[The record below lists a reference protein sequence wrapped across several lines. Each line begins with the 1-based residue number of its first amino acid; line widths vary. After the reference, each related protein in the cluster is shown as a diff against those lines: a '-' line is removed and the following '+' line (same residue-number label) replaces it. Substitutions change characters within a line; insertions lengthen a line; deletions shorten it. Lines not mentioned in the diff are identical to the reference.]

1 VSNEKEVMICGVLRH
16 MPVEDSKRTKY
27 ILAGLFVVGLCL
39 RLSYLW
45 LHGPALG
52 GDAGDY
58 LGLAHNI
65 TSTGLYGL
73 ESPTSITVSMAA
85 TTPTIRRAPTYPVF
99 LALIGLWKE
108 PTPLRAA
115 LVQIILDSI
124 ISTLIF
130 LTARIVV
137 KRWLAIIAA
146 LLYALNPGAIIT
158 SVKIMSE
165 SLFTFLLFG
174 AVILIGW
181 GIAKDK
187 VVVTGLGGIVLGIA
201 ILCRA
206 IAIPLPVMFIVSLLF
221 MHHLANRIRHSV
233 IVLACATVVLAP
245 WSIRCSIIAG
255 SLVTVQGASAINF
268 YIPSRSDL
276 NQQRD
281 GELYAVLFGP
291 STNDLYGRKLRG
303 ATTSAEI
310 VQADR
315 VGYVQAIENIKLNPQ
330 RYLISRL
337 QSFPHLFM
345 TSHDNFTG
353 INTSFWSL
361 LKSPNVL
368 HLCIK
373 TTLLMVFSALPLI
386 FAILSVSGVKKHPI
400 VMLCMMVWMYN
411 LLIHIP
417 MWIEYRFWHPVV
429 PCLLICG
436 AVGVTKTLS
445 SRFFLGTLSRPFR
458 KS

>member
-1 VSNEKEVMICGVLRH
+1 MSNEKEVMTCGVLRRIS
-16 MPVEDSKRTKY
+16 VEDSKRTTY
-27 ILAGLFVVGLCL
+27 IVAGLFTAGLCL

-45 LHGPALG
+45 LQGPALG

-65 TSTGLYGL
+65 TSTGVYGL

-85 TTPTIRRAPTYPVF
+85 TTPTIRRAPAYPVF

-130 LTARIVV
+130 LTASMVV
-137 KRWLAIIAA
+137 KRRLAMIAA
-146 LLYALNPGAIIT
+146 LLYALNPGAIII

-181 GIAKDK
+181 GIAKDR
-187 VVVTGLGGIVLGIA
+187 VTVTGLGGVVLGIA

-206 IAIPLPVMFIVSLLF
+206 IAIPLPVMFVASLLF
-221 MHHLANRIRHSV
+221 MNHLANRIRHSV
-233 IVLACATVVLAP
+233 VILTCVTVVVAP
-245 WSIRCSIIAG
+245 WSIRCSITAG

-291 STNDLYGRKLRG
+291 STNDLYGRKLRE

-315 VGYVQAIENIKLNPQ
+315 IGYIQAVENIKFDPK

-353 INTSFWSL
+353 INTSFRSL

-373 TTLLMVFSALPLI
+373 TALLVIFSALPLI
-386 FAILSVSGVKKHPI
+386 LATLGMSEVKKHPI
-400 VMLCMMVWMYN
+400 IMLCTLVWMYN
-411 LLIHIP
+411 LLVHIP

-429 PCLLICG
+429 PCLLICAAAG
-436 AVGVTKTLS
+436 AAKALS
-445 SRFFLGTLSRPFR
+445 SRFFPGTLSRRFGR
-458 KS
+458 S